1 MIKRILFATVFPLAL
16 VFSSPSVAA
25 ELTPE
30 NLVGRYKVSARVGFQ
45 KFYVNFR
52 VVDRNDFEIQRAYAD
67 GRVDELCNGTYN
79 LNRSLFWSPDLEIL
93 AGKTFKGRF
102 TCPSDR
108 SKTMDF
114 DIDFKNTTTTDLEKG
129 TNVIVTSS
137 AARGMRVNAY
147 VKKQ

>member
-16 VFSSPSVAA
+16 VFSSPSFAD
-25 ELTPE
+25 ELTPD

-45 KFYVNFR
+45 KIFVNFR
-52 VVDRNDFEIQRAYAD
+52 VVDRNDFEIQRTYAD
-67 GRVDELCNGTYN
+67 GRTDEVCNGTYS
-79 LNRSLFWSPDLEIL
+79 LNRSLFWTDEIEIA
-93 AGKTFKGRF
+93 AGKEFKGKF

-108 SKTMDF
+108 SKTLDF
-114 DIDFKNTTTTDLEKG
+114 DIDFKDTTTEDLEKG
-129 TNVIVTSS
+129 TTVTVTSS